1 MKLQNLI
8 LISLQDIPLPQLNVE
23 GCRSNPPMQIIL
35 EEKNEGIK
43 ENPNNH
49 ENIGQIMLMEVE
61 IK

>member
-35 EEKNEGIK
+35 EERNEGMK
-43 ENPNNH
+43 ENP
-49 ENIGQIMLMEVE
+49 IIMKILV
-61 IK
+61 KLC